1 MDPFMQRAREQVE
14 KKRDEGRR
22 QRFGEFGAGVA
33 KRGEESGLEGP
44 QLDQFVGL
52 AKEARGLRTR
62 DRRSQAAQDI
72 MQQQRELAGAQMGVG
87 AAARGPF
94 AGATQQA
101 AQRAVG
107 AGGAQAAAQAGAAD
121 LARLRQTDEMMQQL
135 QTQGE
140 IQQYQEQKAREE
152 AERQRSSMLSGGF
165 GGLIGAGLGALAFTN
180 PATAALAP
188 ALMSAGG
195 QFGGSLG
202 QMISDEDMKSNVKDG
217 NAKTRKMLDA
227 LSAKEYDINGRRD
240 YGVMAQDMP
249 EDMVSEVDGVKT
261 IPEGFGK
268 LLAGMSNLNDRLK
281 KLESK

>member
-1 MDPFMQRAREQVE
+1 MDPFYENLQKQIE
-14 KKRDEGRR
+14 KKKDE
-22 QRFGEFGAGVA
+22 QRVQQYGEYGAGYA

-44 QLDQFVGL
+44 QLGQYVGL

-62 DRRSQAAQDI
+62 ERRSQAAQDI
-72 MQQQRELAGAQMGVG
+72 MRQQQELASAQMGVG

-107 AGGAQAAAQAGAAD
+107 ASGAQAAAQAGAAD

-152 AERQRSSMLSGGF
+152 AERQRKSMLGGGF
-165 GGLIGAGLGALAFTN
+165 GGLVGAGLGALAFTN

-195 QFGGSLG
+195 QFGSSLG
-202 QMISDEDMKSNVKDG
+202 QMVSDEDMKSNVKDG
-217 NAKTRKMLDA
+217 NPKARKMLDA
-227 LSAKEYDINGRRD
+227 LSAKEYDIDGERD

-249 EDMVSEVDGVKT
+249 KDMVKEVGGVKT

-268 LLAGMSNLNDRLK
+268 LLAGMANLNDRIK
-281 KLESK
+281 KLEGK